1 MKTESGVLYE
11 DEFGRHGDFP
21 RGRYVAALIL
31 REDVIRAALSDGD
44 DVKVVG
50 FRTDFGARGRVS
62 VRVFDCRMP
71 SAPLVGSVDA
81 DVKSDPRDFVLVLH
95 ASKAGAEQCGRL
107 DLFAL
112 HESSATPIG
121 SIRLAGSAAPP
132 VRLDEALDVDVGP
145 WQYMRKREGEPALD
159 ESWFENHGFESGRPQ
174 AFEYRLMLWSWNGEG
189 STLVASWKAK
199 VPEAGT
205 FVLTGTLAD
214 RQKTLNDQPIEQWP
228 GPVLAIGLR
237 FELDPRR

>member
-1 MKTESGVLYE
+1 MKTDSGVLYE
-11 DEFGRHGDFP
+11 DRFGKHGGFP
-21 RGRYVAALIL
+21 RGRYVAELIL
-31 REDVIRAALSDGD
+31 REDVVRAALSDGD

-50 FRTDFGARGRVS
+50 FRTDFGTRGRVS
-62 VRVFDCRMP
+62 VRIFDCRVP

-81 DVKSDPRDFVLVLH
+81 DVKSDPRDFVIVLH

-132 VRLDEALDVDVGP
+132 ARLDESLDVRDGP
-145 WQYMRKREGEPALD
+145 WQYMGKREGERALD
-159 ESWFENHGFESGRPQ
+159 EIWFDNHGFESGRPR
-174 AFEYRLMLWSWNGEG
+174 ALEYRLMLWSWNGAE

-199 VPEAGT
+199 VPMAGT
-205 FVLTGTLAD
+205 FLFNGTLTE
-214 RQKTLNDQPIEQWP
+214 RQTTLNEKPIEDWP
-228 GPVLAIGLR
+228 EPVLAIGLR
-237 FELDPRR
+237 FELATP

>member
-1 MKTESGVLYE
+1 MKTTTGVLFE
-11 DEFGRHGDFP
+11 DPFGRHGDYP

-31 REDVIRAALSDGD
+31 REEVIRAALSDGE
-44 DVKVVG
+44 DVKAVG
-50 FRTDFGARGRVS
+50 FRTDFGAPGRVS
-62 VRVFDCRMP
+62 VRVFDCRVP
-71 SAPLVGSVDA
+71 SAPIVGSVEDSVTTEPK
-81 DVKSDPRDFVLVLH
+81 DYVIVLH
-95 ASKAGAEQCGRL
+95 APKAGAEPCGLL
-107 DLFAL
+107 DVLAL
-112 HESSATPIG
+112 HDAKASPIG
-121 SIRLAGSAAPP
+121 SVRLVGSAAPP
-132 VRLDEALDVDVGP
+132 ARLDEALDFDVGP

-174 AFEYRLMLWSWNGEG
+174 TFEYRLMLWSWNGEG

-214 RQKTLNDQPIEQWP
+214 RQKTRNDQPIEQWP

-237 FELDPRR
+237 FELDPR